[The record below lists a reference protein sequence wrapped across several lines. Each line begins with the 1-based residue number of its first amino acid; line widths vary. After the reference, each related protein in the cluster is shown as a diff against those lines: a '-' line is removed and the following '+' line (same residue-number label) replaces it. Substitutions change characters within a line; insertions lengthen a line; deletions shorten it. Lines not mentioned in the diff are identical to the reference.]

1 MRKYEVMFIVRPM
14 EEEATNQIIDKFL
27 KLIEKN
33 GGTVDKEDRWGKRQ
47 LAYEIK
53 DCTEGYY
60 DLLYVT
66 AEPACMNEADRVFKI
81 TEGVLKHM
89 IVRSEGPAAEAET
102 AAEAEAVAEAE
113 EEPAA
118 E

>member
-1 MRKYEVMFIVRPM
+1 MRKYEVMFIIRPM

-66 AEPACMNEADRVFKI
+66 AEPACMNEADRVFNYRW
-81 TEGVLKHM
+81 HSQAHD
-89 IVRSEGPAAEAET
+89 RSLGRSGSGNGSCG
-102 AAEAEAVAEAE
+102 
-113 EEPAA
+113 
-118 E
+118 

>member
-1 MRKYEVMFIVRPM
+1 MRKYEVMFIIRPM
-14 EEEATNQIIDKFL
+14 EEEPTNQIIDKFL

-66 AEPACMNEADRVFKI
+66 AEPACMDEADRVFKI
-81 TEGVLKHM
+81 TDGILKHM
-89 IVRSEGPAAEAET
+89 IVRSEGPAAEAE
-102 AAEAEAVAEAE
+102 AEAEAETA